1 MGKANSVK
9 KKDQIDDK
17 KYTVTGSDSYALS
30 ESLAMTVSRFC
41 EKKKQVELFFASI
54 SLLKIGSKF
63 EARLVSNYL
72 RWKQSFHNGFF
83 YIILTSI

>member
-1 MGKANSVK
+1 ME

-41 EKKKQVELFFASI
+41 EKKRVELFFASI
-54 SLLKIGSKF
+54 SFLKIGSKF

-72 RWKQSFHNGFF
+72 RWKQSSHNRVF
-83 YIILTSI
+83 YVILTSI